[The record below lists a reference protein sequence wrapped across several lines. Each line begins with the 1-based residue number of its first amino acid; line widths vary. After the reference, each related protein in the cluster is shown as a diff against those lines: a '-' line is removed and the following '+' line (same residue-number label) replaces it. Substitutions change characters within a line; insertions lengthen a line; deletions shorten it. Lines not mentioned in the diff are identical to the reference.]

1 MKTLGQVLGQA
12 AARMDVKV
20 RALMALGML
29 LGDSKAN
36 QERLAGMPEAVH
48 GLASLM
54 RQADDDDARQ
64 VSTTIFT
71 ELVRPQ
77 SCTCHFEGAWYQ
89 E

>member
-1 MKTLGQVLGQA
+1 MDTLGRVLGQA
-12 AARMDVKV
+12 TASMDVKV

-29 LGDSKAN
+29 LGGSPAN
-36 QERLAGMPEAVH
+36 QERLASMPEAMH

-71 ELVRPQ
+71 ELVRPRP
-77 SCTCHFEGAWYQ
+77 CTCHLEGAWYQ